1 MSKEEL
7 LTDMK
12 NLLYHRTDDI
22 ERLHEASPHQG
33 RLKSDALSVPG
44 G

>member
-1 MSKEEL
+1 MEQRGGRRREERDESGVQL
-7 LTDMK
+7 K
-12 NLLYHRTDDI
+12 RP
-22 ERLHEASPHQG
+22 PHQG